1 VFRLTQIDRYLFRQ
15 LLAAL
20 LASTAG
26 LVALIWLT
34 QSLRFIDLVVNRG
47 LSLLVFFHL
56 TGLLIPGFVAVI
68 LPITTYV
75 VVQFVYMRLAG
86 DRELTVMRAA
96 GLSAYALSRPA
107 LLLALLV
114 VLACYGL
121 DIWVV
126 PASSAAFREEQFRI
140 RNRIAAFLLQDGVFT
155 PVSDDLTVYVRR
167 RDPDGTLHGVL
178 IDDARQKNAHAT
190 IIARRGRLLPSRE
203 APRVLLLDG
212 TRQELDHQTGRLN
225 ILTFAENV
233 IELTSTRSTAERL
246 RDATEM
252 SMGELLHPDPAL
264 VPERDRG
271 KLLVEAHRRLTAP
284 LTALSFVL
292 VALVAVLRGAFQ
304 RHGGVL
310 RPLVAVLVIVSLLA
324 LGLMV
329 SNLAARLPV
338 LLPLIWV
345 HAIAPG
351 LAAALWLF
359 VPDALSARRVPRR
372 ELRLAAEGRGE

>member
-1 VFRLTQIDRYLFRQ
+1 MFRLTQIDRYLFRQ
-15 LLAAL
+15 LFAAL

-114 VLACYGL
+114 VFACYGL

-126 PASSAAFREEQFRI
+126 PSSSAAFREEQFRI

-225 ILTFAENV
+225 ILTFASNV

-252 SMGELLHPDPAL
+252 SMGELLHPDPAV

-284 LTALSFVL
+284 LTALSFAL

-304 RHGGVL
+304 RHGGIL
-310 RPLVAVLVIVSLLA
+310 RPLIAVLVIVSLLA

-329 SNLAARLPV
+329 SNLAARLPP
-338 LLPLIWV
+338 LIPLIWV

-351 LAAALWLF
+351 VAAAFWLYL
-359 VPDALSARRVPRR
+359 PDALSARRLPRP
-372 ELRLAAEGRGE
+372 LGLAAEGRGG

>member
-1 VFRLTQIDRYLFRQ
+1 MRLTQIDRYLFRQ
-15 LLAAL
+15 LFAAL

-96 GLSAYALSRPA
+96 GLSAFALSRPA
-107 LLLALLV
+107 LMLALLV
-114 VLACYGL
+114 AAFCAWL

-225 ILTFAENV
+225 ILTFAQNV
-233 IELTSTRSTAERL
+233 IELSSTHSTAERL

-252 SMGELLHPDPAL
+252 AMGELLHPDPAV

-284 LTALSFVL
+284 LTAISFAL

-304 RHGGVL
+304 RHGGIL
-310 RPLVAVLVIVSLLA
+310 RPLIAVLVIVSLLA

-329 SNLAARLPV
+329 SNIAARLPV
-338 LLPLIWV
+338 LIPLIWV

-351 LAAALWLF
+351 VIGALWLF
-359 VPDALSARRVPRR
+359 TPDALSARRMPARGGM
-372 ELRLAAEGRGE
+372 LAARGGGG